1 MLTGLIIG
9 SLIGGLAGY
18 ATAMFMVGKARRR
31 LGELTEAERQ
41 LIELIQYRDAQNL
54 TVTIAVDN
62 NRRGATLNDHDS
74 GIFGSGA
81 GEDFDSA
88 WHIVAHRL
96 RNAELP
102 RRAS

>member
-1 MLTGLIIG
+1 MLTGLII
-9 SLIGGLAGY
+9 IGGLAGY
-18 ATAMFMVGKARRR
+18 ATAMFMVGKARWR

-41 LIELIQYRDAQNL
+41 LIELIQHRDAQNF

-62 NRRGATLNDHDS
+62 NRWCATLNDHDS
-74 GIFGSGA
+74 GIFGTGA
-81 GEDFDSA
+81 GDDFDSA
-88 WHIVAHRL
+88 WHIVARRL